1 MCGIYIAKALHAEK
15 KVLAGLKRLEY
26 RGYDSWGIA
35 VLDKDS
41 LEIEKYVGKI
51 GKVQELSLP
60 NAEVALGH
68 TRWATHGGVTQ
79 LNAHPHQATDGS
91 FVLVQNGVVEN
102 YQELK
107 ATLVDKSYHFVS
119 ETDTEVIVHLLEEEM
134 KKHGEKTPSLQSFS
148 KTMKQL
154 AGRSTVGV
162 LNTDGSIL
170 AYRNGSPLVIGR
182 NEAEELYFSSDVLS
196 LAGDAQEYMTVDNQ
210 QIVMVSK
217 ENEVTLFDAVTLEK
231 TTLQFK
237 VIDIQANT
245 IDKDG
250 YAHFMLKEIFDQA
263 QALEHVIHQP
273 EGMLADFITA
283 LKKAKTIYTLGAG
296 SASFV
301 AGYIAFLLREQGLQ
315 AIELKSYEARS
326 YKTLFTDQDVAIVI
340 SQSGET
346 ADTNEVVEWM
356 KEAGMKVGSI
366 VNMVGSTLTSLS
378 DYPNML
384 QVGPEVGIAST
395 KALSGQIVW
404 GTYITQLLKG
414 ANIESFAREVMEYQ
428 GHLQTWLENKEFQHQ
443 MQELA
448 KQLVSHRDMFILGRG
463 QLYMSA
469 LEFALKMK
477 EISYIHAEGFS
488 GGELKHGVIALISS
502 GTPVV
507 CLVANDS
514 EKADMLSAAA
524 EVRARGGQII
534 GVATENNELFHEWIQ
549 TPKDELFSPISSFI
563 PAQLLTYYMA
573 IEQGFDPDKPRNL
586 AKSVTVK

>member
-1 MCGIYIAKALHAEK
+1 MCGIYIAKAAHAEQ

-60 NAEVALGH
+60 KADVALGH

-79 LNAHPHQATDGS
+79 LNAHPHQSTDGS

-107 ATLVDKSYHFVS
+107 ATLINKSYSFIS
-119 ETDTEVIVHLLEEEM
+119 ETDTEVIVHLLEEKM
-134 KKHGEKTPSLQSFS
+134 KKSGVQGPTLETFAT
-148 KTMKQL
+148 TMKEL

-162 LNTDGSIL
+162 LSTDGSIL
-170 AYRNGSPLVIGR
+170 VYRNGSPLVVGR
-182 NEAEELYFSSDVLS
+182 NANGELYFSSDVLS
-196 LAGDAQEYMTVDNQ
+196 LAGDAEEYMTVDNQ
-210 QIVMVSK
+210 QIVVVSK
-217 ENEVTLFDAVTLEK
+217 ENEITLFDAHTLNEVE
-231 TTLQFK
+231 LQFK
-237 VIDIQANT
+237 VIDVQANT

-273 EGMLADFITA
+273 DGMLAEFVA
-283 LKKAKTIYTLGAG
+283 SLKKAKTIYTLGAG

-315 AIELKSYEARS
+315 AVELKSYEARS
-326 YKTLFTDQDVAIVI
+326 YKTLFTDKDVAIVI

-356 KEAGMKVGSI
+356 KESGMKIGSI
-366 VNMVGSTLTSLS
+366 VNMVGSTLTALS
-378 DYPNML
+378 DFPNML

-414 ANIESFAREVMEYQ
+414 ENVESFGRQVLEYQ
-428 GHLQTWLENKEFQHQ
+428 SHLQTWLENKEFQHQ

-448 KQLVSHRDMFILGRG
+448 KQLVSHKDMFVLGRG

-507 CLVANDS
+507 CLIANDS

-534 GVATENNELFHEWIQ
+534 GVAAENNELFHEWIQ
-549 TPKDELFSPISSFI
+549 TPEDELFAPISSFI